1 MLPPYREA
9 FLNGGK
15 TRLNATNCSSTVFL
29 NRNDHT
35 RAGFPGAGPH
45 TLNTSEHRAMVNIN
59 GYEVAVVI
67 MGLEDGSSVWF
78 FFDLYV
84 IASPCFDQ

>member
-1 MLPPYREA
+1 MNRHCWV
-9 FLNGGK
+9 
-15 TRLNATNCSSTVFL
+15 ATKHQSNKSTQNL
-29 NRNDHT
+29 
-35 RAGFPGAGPH
+35 FPGAGPH
-45 TLNTSEHRAMVNIN
+45 TLNTSEHTAMVNIN

-78 FFDLYV
+78 FLDFYV